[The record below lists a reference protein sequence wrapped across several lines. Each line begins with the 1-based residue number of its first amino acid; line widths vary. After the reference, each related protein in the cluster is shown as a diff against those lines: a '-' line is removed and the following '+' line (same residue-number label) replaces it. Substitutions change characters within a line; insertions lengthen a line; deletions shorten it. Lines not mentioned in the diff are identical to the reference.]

1 MNDIDVNRV
10 LSQIRALSAQ
20 AANAPSSPAS
30 AKAAD
35 PTGFSQLVGGAI
47 GKVNDT
53 QNDAARMQK
62 AFELGDPSADLASV
76 MLAQAKAQV
85 SFRAMTEVRNRL
97 VSAYQD
103 IMNMPI

>member
-1 MNDIDVNRV
+1 MNEIDVNGV
-10 LSQIRALSAQ
+10 LAQIRALSAQ
-20 AANAPSSPAS
+20 AAQKPSAQQAP
-30 AKAAD
+30 AAAA
-35 PTGFSQLVGGAI
+35 GFDKLVSGAI

-53 QNDAARMQK
+53 QNEATRMQK

-85 SFRAMTEVRNRL
+85 SFKAMTEVRNRL
-97 VSAYQD
+97 VSAYQE

>member
-10 LSQIRALSAQ
+10 LAQIRTLSAQ
-20 AANAPSSPAS
+20 AAGKPA
-30 AKAAD
+30 AQAVPAA
-35 PTGFSQLVGGAI
+35 TAAGFDKLIGGAI
-47 GKVNDT
+47 NKVNDA
-53 QNDAARMQK
+53 QHASMQMQK

-76 MLAQAKAQV
+76 MIAQAKAQV
-85 SFRAMTEVRNRL
+85 SFKAMSEVRNRL